1 MLTPST
7 DMTVE
12 TCLDPIAMRKLLQTT
27 LPNFSTG
34 TRRIDDLRIVKSRR
48 NTSKQ
53 RNPNPLTLCYELD
66 VNDSDTNT
74 SYTQQ
79 LYGKVYRNGAS
90 MQVKSNTQAWHLAQ
104 LDMLLWTWPDDP
116 GLPQLPQLLDSGAT
130 LTWWGEAAHEV
141 RALRYVPQDRATL
154 CYLRKPSGGS
164 QEQLFVK
171 TFCDKRGGAIYRR
184 FKYFWELAQH
194 NTDAPLVAQPLSYC
208 TATHSLWQT
217 QATGVPLAQALS
229 SALASSLACSLARAM
244 DILHAAPLS
253 LAGSSVRDTAHW
265 MSEIR
270 RRCNKILRAV
280 PTLTDRVTRIADLLE
295 HAAEC
300 LRPYQPTL
308 IHGDFHPEQVW
319 LDGGRIVLFD
329 FDEFCLGDP
338 MEDLAEFITK
348 IEPGGADSKFA
359 SPLLTAYALWAPER
373 FDRERFQWHL
383 AVQQLLQA
391 SRAFVFQIPH
401 WRNELEQRL
410 TRTETLCA
418 LLAMDGV
425 V

>member
-1 MLTPST
+1 MLSPST

-12 TCLDPIAMRKLLQTT
+12 TCLDPIAMRKLLQAT
-27 LPNFSTG
+27 LPDFSSG
-34 TRRIDDLRIVKSRR
+34 NRRIDDLRIVKSRR

-53 RNPNPLTLCYELD
+53 RNPNPLTLCYEID
-66 VNDSDTNT
+66 VRDNSADTH
-74 SYTQQ
+74 STQQ
-79 LYGKVYRNGAS
+79 FYGKVYRNGAS
-90 MQVKSNTQAWHLAQ
+90 ALAKRNTQTWHVAQ

-130 LTWWGEAAHEV
+130 QTWWGESAHEM
-141 RALRYVPQDRATL
+141 RALRYVPEDRATL
-154 CYLRKPSGGS
+154 CYLRRPSGGS

-171 TFCDKRGGAIYRR
+171 TFCDERGKAIYER
-184 FKYFWELAQH
+184 FMYFWELAQRI
-194 NTDAPLVAQPLSYC
+194 TDAPLVAQPLSYC
-208 TATHSLWQT
+208 TVTHSLWQA
-217 QATGVPLAQALS
+217 QATGVSLAQALS
-229 SALASSLACSLARAM
+229 SAEDSSLASSLARAM

-270 RRCNKILRAV
+270 RRCNKISRAV
-280 PTLTDRVTRIADLLE
+280 PALADRVTRIADLLE
-295 HAAEC
+295 HVAEC
-300 LRPYQPTL
+300 LRPHQPTL

-319 LDGGRIVLFD
+319 IDGERIVLFD
-329 FDEFCLGDP
+329 FDEFTLGDP

-348 IEPGGADSKFA
+348 IQPGGADSEFA
-359 SPLLTAYALWAPER
+359 TQLLMAYALRAPER
-373 FDRERFQWHL
+373 FDHKRLQWHL

>member
-1 MLTPST
+1 MLSPST
-7 DMTVE
+7 DMVVE
-12 TCLDPIAMRKLLQTT
+12 TCLDPVAMRELLQSV
-27 LPNFSTG
+27 LPDFSSG
-34 TRRIDDLRIVKSRR
+34 ARKIDDLRIVKSRR

-66 VNDSDTNT
+66 VRDSSADTN
-74 SYTQQ
+74 YTEQ

-90 MQVKSNTQAWHLAQ
+90 AQAKSNTQAWHLAQ

-116 GLPQLPQLLDSGAT
+116 GLPQLSQLLDSGVT
-130 LTWWGEAAHEV
+130 QTWWGESAHEV
-141 RALRYVPQDRATL
+141 RALRYVPEDRATL
-154 CYLRKPSGGS
+154 RYMRKPSGGS

-171 TFCDKRGGAIYRR
+171 TFCDERGAAIYER
-184 FKYFWELAQH
+184 FQYFWDLAQR

-208 TATHSLWQT
+208 AATHTLWQA

-229 SALASSLACSLARAM
+229 SALAPSLASSLARAM

-253 LAGSSVRDTAHW
+253 LAGSSVRDAAHW
-265 MSEIR
+265 ISEIR

-280 PTLTDRVTRIADLLE
+280 PALTDSVTRIADLLE
-295 HAAEC
+295 HAAEG
-300 LRPYQPTL
+300 LRPHQTTL
-308 IHGDFHPEQVW
+308 IHGDCHPEQVW
-319 LDGGRIVLFD
+319 LDGGRIALFD

-348 IEPGGADSKFA
+348 IEPGGADSDFA
-359 SPLLTAYALWAPER
+359 SQLLTAYALWAPER
-373 FDRERFQWHL
+373 FDRERLQWHL